1 MEQIRD
7 IYRALQKHLDSLPV
21 GFPATKSGE
30 ELNILRLIF
39 TESEAAIV
47 LKMGYQLEPLDS
59 IYARMDQSQITKEQL
74 KQTLAEMNLKGG
86 ILWVQRNGIDL
97 YAAINFIVGMLEMQC
112 HRYTPE
118 MAKNTFKYSRKAYG
132 FQYLSTPVPQMRVIP
147 IEESVTPEQNI
158 ATYDEMRSILERAEG
173 PIIIGDCLC
182 RKGMAMAKKPCTKTT
197 RQHVCIALNEFAQ
210 QAARAGWGKEITR
223 EEALGYLRQ
232 SEAEGLVL
240 QPSNAQQP
248 EFICSCCRCCCG
260 ILLLLKSVPR
270 PADFVASNYRAEI
283 DPDGCVACGV
293 CVERCQMEAVKL
305 DDKEQKSKVDPARCI
320 GCGVCVPTCATG
332 AIHLNKKA
340 KEIVPP
346 KTNDDLYDFIMAHKK
361 NKLQKAALGMKIL
374 LGKVKSS

>member
-1 MEQIRD
+1 MDPNRD
-7 IYRALQKHLDSLPV
+7 IYRSLQKHLDSLPV

-39 TESEAAIV
+39 TEDEAAIV
-47 LKMGYQLEPLDS
+47 LKMGYQLEPLDA
-59 IYARMDQSQITKEQL
+59 IYDRMDQSQITREQL
-74 KQTLAEMNLKGG
+74 KQKLAEMNRKGG
-86 ILWVQRNGIDL
+86 ILWVQRNGIDH
-97 YAAINFIVGMLEMQC
+97 YAAMNFIVGMLEMQC
-112 HRYTPE
+112 ARYTPE
-118 MAKNTFKYSRKAYG
+118 MAKNTFRYSRKAYG

-147 IEESVTPEQNI
+147 IEESITPEQNI
-158 ATYDEMRSILERAEG
+158 ATYDEMRSILEKAQG
-173 PIIIGDCLC
+173 PIVIGECLC

-197 RQHVCIALNEFAQ
+197 RQHVCIALSEFAQ
-210 QAARAGWGKEITR
+210 QAARTGWGKEITR

-248 EFICSCCRCCCG
+248 EFICSCCGCCCG
-260 ILLLLKSVPR
+260 ILFLLKAITR

-283 DPDGCVACGV
+283 APDECVGCGV
-293 CVERCQMEAVKL
+293 CVERCQMDAVKL
-305 DDKEQKSKVDPARCI
+305 DLKEQKSEVDPARCI
-320 GCGVCVPTCATG
+320 GCGLCVPTCATG

-361 NKLQKAALGMKIL
+361 NKLQKTALGVKIL
-374 LGKVKSS
+374 LGKVKSF

>member
-1 MEQIRD
+1 MEPKRD

-21 GFPATKSGE
+21 GFPATESGE
-30 ELNILRLIF
+30 EINILKLIF
-39 TESEAAIV
+39 SEDEAAIV
-47 LKMGYQLEPLDS
+47 LKMGYQLEPLDA
-59 IYARMDQSQITKEQL
+59 IYARMDQSQITREQL
-74 KQTLAEMNLKGG
+74 KQNLAEMNRKGG
-86 ILWVQRNGIDL
+86 ILGVQRNGIDH
-97 YAAINFIVGMLEMQC
+97 YAAMNFIVGMLEMQC

-118 MAKNTFKYSRKAYG
+118 MAKNASKYNKNA
-132 FQYLSTPVPQMRVIP
+132 FALQYLSTEVPQMRVIP
-147 IEESVTPEQNI
+147 IEESITPEHNI

-173 PIIIGDCLC
+173 PIVIGECLC

-197 RQHVCIALNEFAQ
+197 RQHICIALNEFAQ
-210 QAARAGWGKEITR
+210 QASRTGWGKEITKQ
-223 EEALGYLRQ
+223 EALGYLHQ

-240 QPSNAQQP
+240 QPSNAQEP

-283 DPDGCVACGV
+283 DHDECVGCGV
-293 CVERCQMEAVKL
+293 CVERCQMEAVNL
-305 DDKEQKSKVDPARCI
+305 DLKEQKSEVDPARCI
-320 GCGVCVPTCATG
+320 GCGVCIPTCATG

-361 NKLQKAALGMKIL
+361 TNLQKTALGMKIL
-374 LGKVKSS
+374 F